1 MAARRDLRREPA
13 GVSGASDNLSAIA
26 SVDLPAD
33 AAENLA
39 SDGGRLMI
47 FAYKSAR
54 L

>member
-1 MAARRDLRREPA
+1 LA
-13 GVSGASDNLSAIA
+13 N
-26 SVDLPAD
+26 

-39 SDGGRLMI
+39 SDGGRLTI

>member
-1 MAARRDLRREPA
+1 VALRSDDLFKQA
-13 GVSGASDNLSAIA
+13 NAS
-26 SVDLPAD
+26 
-33 AAENLA
+33 ENLA

>member
-1 MAARRDLRREPA
+1 MIDGGHRLA
-13 GVSGASDNLSAIA
+13 N
-26 SVDLPAD
+26 

-39 SDGGRLMI
+39 SDGGWLMI